1 MADRGATPPAATGSV
16 AYLLKGYPRMSE
28 IFIASEIERLER
40 AGLSVRLYVIKQ
52 PDERARHPVV
62 DRIRARPSYLPA
74 VDSVSGTSARA
85 LAAGEPATVPP
96 EHRHDRAP
104 SARRAR
110 RERRRRRSHRR
121 CAPAS
126 RAVPGRARST

>member
-1 MADRGATPPAATGSV
+1 MADRGATAPAATGSV

-62 DRIRARPSYLPA
+62 ERIRARPSYLPA
-74 VDSVSGTSARA
+74 VDSVSGTSLARSSGC
-85 LAAGEPATVPP
+85 LITYSRTDRPA
-96 EHRHDRAP
+96 R
-104 SARRAR
+104 S
-110 RERRRRRSHRR
+110 RRSISLAMKISDIR
-121 CAPAS
+121 
-126 RAVPGRARST
+126 G